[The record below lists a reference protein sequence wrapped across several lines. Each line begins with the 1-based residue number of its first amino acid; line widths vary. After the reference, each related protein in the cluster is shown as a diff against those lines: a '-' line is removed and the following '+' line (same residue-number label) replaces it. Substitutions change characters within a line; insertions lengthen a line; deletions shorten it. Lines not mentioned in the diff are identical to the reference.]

1 MSKGTPGLDFSTVA
15 SLCDVSGW
23 LKFLGILNIVAG
35 VIYCCTIFGAVFG
48 WIPIWIG
55 VLLNNAGNS
64 LRAGYDGQNAGAI
77 YFGIDRLALAI
88 KIIGILTLI
97 GLIINVLV
105 VVGYVII
112 IILIVGV
119 GVSSSM

>member
-1 MSKGTPGLDFSTVA
+1 LY
-15 SLCDVSGW
+15 DVSGW

-64 LRAGYDGQNAGAI
+64 LRAGYGGRNAGAVH
-77 YFGIDRLALAI
+77 FGIDRLALAI

-105 VVGYVII
+105 IVGYVVI
-112 IILIVGV
+112 IILVV
-119 GVSSSM
+119 VAGVSASM